1 MEVTFKSAVLHMKAV
16 KGHVIGNV
24 FCNYVQKQLKDKH
37 QGQNIEHVTLP
48 LCQKK
53 TLLFTCRKSLTWEL

>member
-1 MEVTFKSAVLHMKAV
+1 MAAV
-16 KGHVIGNV
+16 KGYFIGNV

-48 LCQKK
+48 LCQEK
-53 TLLFTCRKSLTWEL
+53 TLLFTCQKALTWEL